1 MAKLTFVT
9 CANEAYYKFVAPFI
23 FSCLHQEPEAL
34 VEIFVSDIN
43 LLKKKYKQSLD
54 LLNDKYGDQFLLTE
68 ACFEGIMPNTVRFV
82 NTPSR
87 KSDYVYIVDI
97 DIFYTQA
104 EIFTTLVNATRRANQ
119 PFSNIV
125 RVRENEDRLS
135 GLHFTEWDALYPLP
149 DFSDLDLLE
158 TNDEVV
164 LFNLV
169 SRKTGKEPR
178 RDLEFRPAFGIH
190 MSPNRPMFA
199 TSFRKIHWN
208 LTQQNS
214 KGFLNIISE
223 SFWQSLFATFDDD
236 QQKSFDLLCKECIS
250 MVIPSMFPRIRPD
263 FAQLEPYDNQHREM
277 LISKGLYDDCYKY
290 MKQWYE
296 QNKGEHSF
304 LNQLSWSAAASN
316 HLVESIVYLS
326 EALYLQPS
334 KAYLQRLLDVARK
347 YEQQIEKEPLSQ
359 ATIKFTEKYVNNSW
373 QSSES
378 RSGPSSTLARTESLR
393 NALPACLEKLN
404 VKVLLDAPCG
414 DLNWMKTLLPE
425 LNCKY
430 LGADIVPQL
439 VQDLNK
445 RFGALDNATFHV
457 LDITSSKL
465 PYADLMLCRD
475 CLFHLSY
482 ADIAKFLKNF
492 LKSKI
497 KYLMTTS
504 HINSKGFTNQDII
517 TGDWRW
523 FDLFLP
529 PFNFPHSYKMRIED
543 GGGDRYLYVWPR
555 RDIRKA
561 LAKLT
566 ID

>member
-1 MAKLTFVT
+1 MPKLTFIT
-9 CANEAYYKFVAPFI
+9 CANESYYKFIAPFI
-23 FSCLHQEPEAL
+23 FSCLHHEPEAL

-43 LLKKKYKQSLD
+43 LLNKKYKQSLD
-54 LLNDKYGDQFLLTE
+54 LLRKQYDDKFVLTE

-97 DIFYTQA
+97 DLFYTHSG
-104 EIFTTLVNATRRANQ
+104 IFSTLLSAVKKSNQ

-125 RVRENEDRLS
+125 RENTDRLS
-135 GLHFTEWDALYPLP
+135 GLHFTEWDAMYPLP
-149 DFSDLDLLE
+149 DFKDLDLLK
-158 TNDEVV
+158 TNDEVI
-164 LFNLV
+164 LFHLV

-178 RDLEFRPAFGIH
+178 RDLTFRPSFAIH

-199 TSFRKIHWN
+199 TSLRTIHWG
-208 LTQQNS
+208 LTQHNS
-214 KGFLNIISE
+214 KQFLNIVSE
-223 SFWQSLFATFDDD
+223 PFWQSLFATFDDN
-236 QQKSFDLLCKECIS
+236 QQESFVSLCNECIS
-250 MVIPSMFPRIRPD
+250 MAIPSMFPQMRPD
-263 FAQLEPYDNQHREM
+263 FTQLEPYDSRHREM
-277 LISKGLYDDCYKY
+277 LITKGLYNDCYKY
-290 MKQWYE
+290 MKKWYE
-296 QNKGEHSF
+296 ENKNDHVF
-304 LNQLSWSAAASN
+304 LSQLSWSAAASN
-316 HLVESIVYLS
+316 HLLESIVYLS

-334 KAYLQRLLDVARK
+334 KTYLERLLDISQK
-347 YEQQIEKEPLSQ
+347 YRLQLKTKPSSLAEQR
-359 ATIKFTEKYVNNSW
+359 FTEKYLENSW
-373 QSSES
+373 KCDES

-393 NALPACLEKLN
+393 NALPNCLEKLN

-414 DLNWMKTLLPE
+414 DLNWMRTLLPE

-445 RFGALDNATFHV
+445 KYGNFDHVSFEV
-457 LDITSSKL
+457 LDITSSRL
-465 PYADLMLCRD
+465 PSADLMLCRD

-482 ADIAKFLKNF
+482 EDIAKFMKNF

-504 HINSKGFTNQDII
+504 HVNSRGFTNRDIT

-529 PFNFPHSYKMRIED
+529 PFNFPDSYKMRIED
-543 GGGDRYLYVWPR
+543 GGGDRHLYVWTR

-561 LAKLT
+561 FAKLT